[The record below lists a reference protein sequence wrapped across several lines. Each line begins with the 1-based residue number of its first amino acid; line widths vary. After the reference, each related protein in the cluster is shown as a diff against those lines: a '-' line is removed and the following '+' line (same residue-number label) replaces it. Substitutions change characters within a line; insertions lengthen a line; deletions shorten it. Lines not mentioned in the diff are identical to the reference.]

1 MKYEKEREYNVI
13 LIEIERN
20 LYNSN
25 KIIKKR
31 NTIVLLYVYT
41 LASYWFGKFT
51 YVVCI
56 LIFLNYVELGETLAL
71 KQLSK

>member
-20 LYNSN
+20 LYNRK
-25 KIIKKR
+25 KIVKQTKYNCTNVHI
-31 NTIVLLYVYT
+31 
-41 LASYWFGKFT
+41 WFGKFT

-56 LIFLNYVELGETLAL
+56 LIL
-71 KQLSK
+71 KTCSVG